1 MEFKYICL
9 VNLIKSTLGLIL
21 FLCKMKT
28 EHDFYF
34 AFVKML
40 MNSMASG
47 QVPPVLGAEATEY
60 NEGQVAQAFP
70 LGPLKETNKLTI
82 TAL

>member
-9 VNLIKSTLGLIL
+9 VNLIKSTLGFII

-28 EHDFYF
+28 EQNFYS
-34 AFVKML
+34 AFLKML

-47 QVPPVLGAEATEY
+47 EVSPVLGAEATEY
-60 NEGQVAQAFP
+60 NEA
-70 LGPLKETNKLTI
+70 
-82 TAL
+82 

>member
-9 VNLIKSTLGLIL
+9 ENLIKSTLGFII

-28 EHDFYF
+28 EQNLYF
-34 AFVKML
+34 AFIKML

-47 QVPPVLGAEATEY
+47 QVLPVLGAEATEY
-60 NEGQVAQAFP
+60 NEA
-70 LGPLKETNKLTI
+70 
-82 TAL
+82 